1 MLCYLLIYFWFHWK
15 CFTKKRMT
23 EFGAWTINVFTCRI
37 MTAGKVS
44 AYLVVSGTRAG
55 RVEVWVSLYSDVQV
69 NVRADTQHTP
79 LCQHSTHNT
88 PPPVWVCQRWAGQ
101 WLTYFLINPKSVSPE
116 RGQATVLSKIWIV
129 GIIRDTGPVSYF
141 LLSTSEL
148 GVTWPPVP
156 EPGAVSHSY
165 LFHAWF
171 SWGWQKWDD

>member
-1 MLCYLLIYFWFHWK
+1 
-15 CFTKKRMT
+15 MT

-79 LCQHSTHNT
+79 LCQHTHT
-88 PPPVWVCQRWAGQ
+88 IHHHQCECVSCWAGQ

-148 GVTWPPVP
+148 GVTWPPA
-156 EPGAVSHSY
+156 PGPGVVALSHFM
-165 LFHAWF
+165 LDL
-171 SWGWQKWDD
+171 KLMDDTWC

>member
-1 MLCYLLIYFWFHWK
+1 MLSTYLLLVPLKMFHKEEDDRVRSLDNKCIY
-15 CFTKKRMT
+15 MSD
-23 EFGAWTINVFTCRI
+23 NDCRKSI
-37 MTAGKVS
+37 S

-88 PPPVWVCQRWAGQ
+88 PAPVWVCQRWAGQ

-148 GVTWPPVP
+148 GVTWPPA
-156 EPGAVSHSY
+156 PGPGVVALSHFM
-165 LFHAWF
+165 LDL
-171 SWGWQKWDD
+171 KLMDDTWC